1 MTVGRIPPALLAAAA
16 LAVVPLVTLPLPWWT
31 APRQPVVLLGVGPAL
46 PGAAARWPGWEL
58 LGPLRTVLLAALV
71 VAAVSVVLLRSRR
84 GGRWAVAARVL
95 LVAAGAG
102 LVATGVWVLAGW
114 GGSAAAGAVIAILSG
129 VGVVVL
135 GAVRTP
141 RATVVRLLVADFL
154 AVALVAAAVPLL
166 PGGAGPAMGDRSAG
180 PFVHVAGLDAPQFR
194 SGTTGLAGSAGTR
207 VVALDAGVGAASRDG
222 LAVVDAR
229 GRADVLAVTPHDPPS
244 TAGPSILG
252 VSGGRVVRWSAADAL
267 TVTGLDAADPVAV
280 TVHGVSAASPP
291 GPDGVVWLRATG
303 DPPGTAR
310 LLDLA
315 ERDGTQ
321 SAAGTFLPVFT
332 ILGPTDSTPID
343 GTTVLPVRDGGLRF
357 VAQAAGVRLERLSSG
372 PTARAEVTVLAGGL
386 DLRGGITGSGPASFL
401 PGPSPLAVDAGGG
414 IWFVAGEAAAARL
427 VRLDPGGDLRAVAAP
442 LPGAVT
448 ALTVAPA
455 GDIVLALAGA
465 DGPAL
470 WRLPRPDSALGDLPP
485 PPSSCTPHPAPVAR
499 PVGLVPVARA
509 GRDTLGVPLGV
520 DGRWAAGTAGPGAEV
535 AVVAADGTRTPVGTR
550 RDGTPGRVWPDGA
563 GGVWWL
569 ESAPGPDPAIALVH
583 GTAAGEQ
590 RLPAQPDPAAGAG
603 GATGLVPDLGGRPPL
618 LATPAGAFRID
629 GGAATRVLDGRVGSG
644 VVRADGRGWVLVDG
658 RLFTL
663 DGDRVLG
670 TVIDAGGRAGDITPV
685 AVQLARGV
693 APAAL
698 ALPRATVALDR
709 AGRAVVVADDVV
721 LAVGDDGGV
730 SVVAQDR
737 RLVGLGLF
745 AAEGG
750 LMAYDAGDVLRVDL
764 P

>member
-1 MTVGRIPPALLAAAA
+1 MTVGRIPPALLAGAA
-16 LAVVPLVTLPLPWWT
+16 LAVVPVVTLPLPWWT
-31 APRQPVVLLGVGPAL
+31 APRQPVVLLGVDPAM
-46 PGAAARWPGWEL
+46 PGAAARWSGWEVLGVLHSAL
-58 LGPLRTVLLAALV
+58 LVALV
-71 VAAVSVVLLRSRR
+71 AAAVSVVLLRSRH

-114 GGSAAAGAVIAILSG
+114 GGAAAVGAVLAILSG
-129 VGVVVL
+129 VGAVVL
-135 GAVRTP
+135 AVIRAP

-166 PGGAGPAMGDRSAG
+166 PGGAGSPAGDHSAG
-180 PFVHVAGLDAPQFR
+180 PFVRVARLDAPQFR
-194 SGTTGLAGSAGTR
+194 SGTAGLADSTGTR
-207 VVALDAGVGAASRDG
+207 IVALGAGVGAASREG
-222 LAVVDAR
+222 LAVVDAG

-244 TAGPSILG
+244 IAGPSILG
-252 VSGGRVVRWSAADAL
+252 VSGGRVVRWSAVDAL

-280 TVHGVSAASPP
+280 TVHGVSAASAP

-321 SAAGTFLPVFT
+321 SAAGTFLPVFS
-332 ILGPTDSTPID
+332 ILGPTDSAPID
-343 GTTVLPVRDGGLRF
+343 ITAVLPVHDGGLRF
-357 VAQAAGVRLERLSSG
+357 VAQPAGVRLERLSSG

-386 DLRGGITGSGPASFL
+386 DPACGVTGSGPASFL
-401 PGPSPLAVDAGGG
+401 PGPSPLAVDAQGG

-442 LPGAVT
+442 LPGAVA
-448 ALTVAPA
+448 ALTVAPT
-455 GDIVLALAGA
+455 GDVVLALAGA

-470 WRLPRPDSALGDLPP
+470 WRLPQPDSALGDLPP
-485 PPSSCTPHPAPVAR
+485 PPSSCTPNPAPVAR
-499 PVGLVPVARA
+499 PVSLVPVTRA

-520 DGRWAAGTAGPGAEV
+520 DGRWAAGTAGPAAEV
-535 AVVAADGTRTPVGTR
+535 AVVAPDGTRTPVGTR
-550 RDGTPGRVWPDGA
+550 RDGTPGRVWPDGG

-569 ESAPGPDPAIALVH
+569 ESATGTGPQIALVH
-583 GTAAGEQ
+583 GTATGEQ
-590 RLPAQPDPAAGAG
+590 RFAAVPDPAAGAG
-603 GATGLVPDLGGRPPL
+603 GGATGLIPDLGGRRPL
-618 LATPAGAFRID
+618 LATAAGAFRID
-629 GGAATRVLDGRVGSG
+629 GGAAVRVLDGRIGSG

-658 RLFTL
+658 RLLAL

-670 TVIDAGGRAGDITPV
+670 AVVDAGGRAGDITPV

-698 ALPRATVALDR
+698 ALPRATVALDG

-721 LAVGDDGGV
+721 LAVGGDGV

-750 LMAYDAGDVLRVDL
+750 LMAYAAGDVLRVDL